1 MGEWLVS
8 CGNTP
13 APHAGATVQGL
24 RLHLDGPAR
33 NVNLHLHD
41 ISRRMA
47 ADIPPILIDLIEI
60 AAYVFAADEM
70 ASRGGPTMAAMGRDW
85 RRRFRFVIS
94 IRDPAL
100 WSRPEVVEALTEA
113 LDFMSEDEFHF
124 EFLLH
129 DAPAPIERYFDL
141 GPPLGHKFAS
151 DEVLLFSGG
160 MDSLCGALVLLKQQ
174 PRKRLLLVS
183 HQSSSKMTA
192 HQRLLAEALQDRFA
206 ERVLHVPVRA
216 GITDATPRE
225 FTQRTRSF
233 LFSAIAAAVGA
244 SHQRILFYEN
254 GVVSF
259 NLPIAGQ
266 VVGTRASRT
275 THPRTLQLVERL
287 LCLLLQRDF
296 RVENPFIWKTRAEVA
311 ALGVQSGH
319 ADLLPLSV
327 SCSRVRSMERDQPHC
342 GACSQC
348 IDRAFATLGA
358 ELDDLDAGRG
368 YRIDL
373 LTGARERAH
382 DRTMAESYVR
392 HALELNSM
400 APHGF
405 LTRFANE
412 LSRWSRCFPG
422 MTADEVARLSYD
434 LHRRH
439 AAHVIDALASGIK
452 AHAHALAEQRLPDSC
467 LLRLLAGTSTLG
479 LQVSRAAETTTA
491 DRADAGSDHN
501 KLEQTL
507 DIEMAL
513 VAVDSYVL
521 FSGVG
526 QIRGGTTFR
535 ILEQLI
541 EPYLDDR
548 ASQRSID
555 QCRFVRARTIAK
567 AVGITQ
573 ESLRRRIS
581 TFRRNVAALF
591 QEQCGLPLAADSVIE
606 NRNWQGYRLNPRVRL
621 VRMDSAEQTAASPFP
636 AGHVT
641 ARASLAAK
649 SAR

>member
-8 CGNTP
+8 CGNALTP
-13 APHAGATVQGL
+13 HDSAVVRRL

-47 ADIPPILIDLIEI
+47 ADIPPILTDLIEI

-70 ASRGGPTMAAMGRDW
+70 ASRGGLTMAAMGRDW
-85 RRRFRFVIS
+85 RRRFRFVIPV
-94 IRDPAL
+94 RDPAL
-100 WSRPEVVEALTEA
+100 WSRPEVVEVLTDALN
-113 LDFMSEDEFHF
+113 FMSEDEFHF
-124 EFLLH
+124 DFVLH
-129 DAPAPIERYFDL
+129 DAPAPIEHYFDL
-141 GPPLGHKFAS
+141 GPALGHKFAS

-160 MDSLCGALVLLKQQ
+160 MDSLCGALIELHRQ
-174 PRKRLLLVS
+174 PHKRLVLVT
-183 HQSSSKMTA
+183 HQSSSKMAA
-192 HQRLLAEALQDRFA
+192 HQKLIAEALRNRFPG
-206 ERVLHVPVRA
+206 RLLHVPVRA
-216 GITDATPRE
+216 GITAAAPRE

-233 LFSAIAAAVGA
+233 LFATIAAAVGA
-244 SHQRILFYEN
+244 GQQRILFCEN

-311 ALGVQSGH
+311 ALGIQSGD
-319 ADLLPLSV
+319 ADLLRLSV
-327 SCSRVRSMERDQPHC
+327 SCSRVRSMEHDDPHC

-348 IDRAFATLGA
+348 IDRGFATLGA
-358 ELDDLDAGRG
+358 KLGDLHAAGG

-373 LTGARERAH
+373 LTGARERVD
-382 DRTMAESYVR
+382 DRTMAVSYVR
-392 HALELNSM
+392 HALELNCM
-400 APHGF
+400 APDGF
-405 LTRFANE
+405 VTRFANE

-422 MTADEVARLSYD
+422 MTADEVALLSYD

-439 AAHVIDALASGIK
+439 AARVIEALDSGIK
-452 AHAHALAEQRLPDSC
+452 AHAQALAEQRLPESC
-467 LLRLLAGTSTLG
+467 LLRLLAGSSTIG
-479 LQVSRAAETTTA
+479 FQVSRATEITSAH
-491 DRADAGSDHN
+491 RADDGSDHR
-501 KLEQTL
+501 KLDQTL

-513 VAVDSYVL
+513 IKVKSHVS
-521 FSGVG
+521 FPGVG
-526 QIRGGTTFR
+526 QIRGRTTFR
-535 ILEQLI
+535 VLEQLI
-541 EPYLDDR
+541 EPYLNDR
-548 ASQRSID
+548 ASQRPIG
-555 QCRFVRARTIAK
+555 QCQFTRARTLAK
-567 AVGITQ
+567 AVGITE

-606 NRNWQGYRLNPRVRL
+606 NMNWQGYRLNPRVRL
-621 VRMDSAEQTAASPFP
+621 VSASSEQTATSRFP
-636 AGHVT
+636 APHVT
-641 ARASLAAK
+641 TGASKSAK
-649 SAR
+649 SVR